1 MYLVFC
7 AFFMFMV
14 CDILGL
20 CCIVNCTVCM
30 FLLWLPYGVI
40 NYDNILSRVVPSY
53 YGVLVKLLLLTGVPP
68 RLG

>member
-20 CCIVNCTVCM
+20 YCIVNYTVCM
-30 FLLWLPYGVI
+30 FLLWVPYGVI
-40 NYDNILSRVVPSY
+40 NYNNILSRIVPSY